1 MNSKLL
7 FLFGCIPVRILLI
20 LLVRFLPQKYL
31 PYISLIFLII
41 SIGFLISYNRR
52 MKGVETNQKP
62 IWWNNLRPIH
72 SCLYL
77 LTFIYTL
84 YKKSYSWVPLTIDVC
99 LGFISFIIHYIS

>member
-20 LLVRFLPQKYL
+20 LLVRFIPPKYL
-31 PYISLIFLII
+31 PYISWIFLII
-41 SIGFLISYNRR
+41 SIGFLFSYNRR

-62 IWWNNLRPIH
+62 IWWNNIRPIH

-84 YKKSYSWVPLTIDVC
+84 YKKPYSWIPLTIDVC